1 MTDSLLFKIADR
13 PEEFEAIHRL
23 NYRTFVEEIPQHAA
37 NPARR
42 LVDRFHPRN
51 TYIVCIDGQE
61 LAGMLA
67 LRTER
72 PFSLDL
78 KLPNID
84 ELLPPGR
91 QIGEVRLLA
100 VDPSHRHT
108 AILPGLFRLL
118 EREALGRGLTM
129 LIVSA
134 TTRQRRL
141 YDRLGFIA
149 FGPAVGSVQARFQ
162 PMCLTLERFR
172 EVESTYAWR
181 HERPGHRIEAAQG
194 EERKR

>member
-1 MTDSLLFKIADR
+1 MDTRRAFKIADL
-13 PEEFEAIHRL
+13 PDEFEAIHRL

-37 NPARR
+37 NPEGR
-42 LVDRFHPRN
+42 LVDRFHDQN
-51 TYIVCIDGQE
+51 TYVVCVDGSDIV
-61 LAGMLA
+61 GMLA

-78 KLPNID
+78 KLQNLD

-91 QIGEVRLLA
+91 RIGEVRLLA
-100 VDPSHRHT
+100 IEPSRRRSG
-108 AILPGLFRLL
+108 ILPGLFRLL
-118 EREALGRGLTM
+118 ERESLGRGLTM

-141 YDRLGFIA
+141 YDRLGFVR
-149 FGPAVGSVQARFQ
+149 FGPLVGSEEARFQ

-172 EVESTYAWR
+172 EVEPTYAWR
-181 HERPGHRIEAAQG
+181 DR
-194 EERKR
+194 

>member
-1 MTDSLLFKIADR
+1 MDSPLLFKIADL

-37 NPARR
+37 NAEKR
-42 LVDRFHPRN
+42 LIDRFHGQN
-51 TYIVCIDGQE
+51 TYIVCVDRADVI
-61 LAGMLA
+61 GMLA

-78 KLPNID
+78 KLPHLD
-84 ELLPPGR
+84 ALLPPGR
-91 QIGEVRLLA
+91 RIGEVRLLA
-100 VDPSHRHT
+100 VEPSQRNS

-118 EREALGRGLTM
+118 EREALGRQLTM

-141 YDRLGFIA
+141 YDRLGFVA
-149 FGPAVGSVQARFQ
+149 FGPLVGSEAARFQ

-172 EVESTYAWR
+172 EVEPTYAWR
-181 HERPGHRIEAAQG
+181 QSDALSTAAG
-194 EERKR
+194 ED

>member
-1 MTDSLLFKIADR
+1 MDAQCTFKIADR

-23 NYRTFVEEIPQHAA
+23 NYRTFVEEIPQHPA
-37 NPARR
+37 NPAGR
-42 LVDRFHPRN
+42 LVDRFHAQN
-51 TYIVCIDGQE
+51 TYVIGVDGSG
-61 LAGMLA
+61 LVGMLA

-78 KLPNID
+78 KLPNLD

-91 QIGEVRLLA
+91 RIGEVRLLA
-100 VDPSHRHT
+100 VDPSRRRSG
-108 AILPGLFRLL
+108 ILPGLFRLL

-134 TTRQRRL
+134 TTRQSRL
-141 YDRLGFIA
+141 YDRLGFVP
-149 FGPAVGSVQARFQ
+149 FGPLVGGEEVRFR

-172 EVESTYAWR
+172 EVEPTYAWR
-181 HERPGHRIEAAQG
+181 RDR
-194 EERKR
+194 